1 MLAED
6 ESDQKLRVLP
16 KHRDFFSKYD
26 DEIKD
31 RTREYQKAMIQMNKN
46 KRDTITYCVE
56 VLRKAERESEQ
67 ESIELVRQFRS
78 DEKKIMK
85 EANKMDEQDP
95 ELNDKEDE
103 LVAMVDQLEDA
114 LMGVE
119 MKLVDLLSTATAD
132 FKGKVDNQ
140 INDMKKET
148 ISYIKE
154 ISNQDA

>member
-1 MLAED
+1 
-6 ESDQKLRVLP
+6 
-16 KHRDFFSKYD
+16 
-26 DEIKD
+26 
-31 RTREYQKAMIQMNKN
+31 
-46 KRDTITYCVE
+46 
-56 VLRKAERESEQ
+56 
-67 ESIELVRQFRS
+67 
-78 DEKKIMK
+78 MK

-140 INDMKKET
+140 INDMRKET

-154 ISNQDA
+154 ISNKDA

>member
-1 MLAED
+1 
-6 ESDQKLRVLP
+6 
-16 KHRDFFSKYD
+16 
-26 DEIKD
+26 
-31 RTREYQKAMIQMNKN
+31 
-46 KRDTITYCVE
+46 
-56 VLRKAERESEQ
+56 
-67 ESIELVRQFRS
+67 
-78 DEKKIMK
+78 
-85 EANKMDEQDP
+85 MDEQDP

-154 ISNQDA
+154 ISNQDVTTHRSYRRSLQKILRTTT

>member
-1 MLAED
+1 
-6 ESDQKLRVLP
+6 
-16 KHRDFFSKYD
+16 
-26 DEIKD
+26 
-31 RTREYQKAMIQMNKN
+31 
-46 KRDTITYCVE
+46 
-56 VLRKAERESEQ
+56 
-67 ESIELVRQFRS
+67 
-78 DEKKIMK
+78 MK